1 MPDAGSVIAGYRVVR
16 VLGSGGMGSVY
27 LAQDPDLP
35 RLDALKVLSSAR
47 SNDPEFRARFVREAA
62 VAAGLSHP
70 NIVAIHRRG
79 ETAEGQLW
87 IAMQFVDGD
96 DADAALRAGTMT
108 PQRAVRIVG
117 EVAKALDYAHRHNVV
132 HRDVKPANF
141 LLTAQGGAA
150 ERVLLAD
157 FGIARALDDVGLTTT
172 GSVLATMS
180 YAAPE
185 VLAGHALDG
194 RADIYSLGC
203 SLFRLLT
210 GVTPFPTGNGPAAV
224 MMAHL
229 HAPPPRVS
237 ERVPDL
243 SSALD
248 AVIARAM
255 AKDPAGRFPT
265 ATELA
270 ESAHNALRD
279 APPGVLRTALPSR
292 MVDIAQAA
300 DSGWWRPASSG
311 QFAPTAQALRGNSGQ
326 RRRRSRW
333 VAAGL
338 AITTAVVAAA
348 ASLIFSGRGE
358 RAGAPPTLKP
368 APTSLSAPA
377 TPTLV
382 SPAGLPGLLLKA
394 DALAVPLGTGHMQ
407 TTDTS
412 TALLDSSAEVS
423 DNQCVSAWAPAQV
436 AAYARFGSSGAQV
449 QTLSDGLEPAQR
461 TTITQA
467 VIAFPTPDAADNA
480 VAAQTSQW
488 QQCANRTITV
498 TTPGSGATAVTLG
511 APVGVPGM
519 IQVLSQ
525 QVQPTPGQHCQRA
538 TGSKNNVV
546 VDIAACTPSVQDPA
560 KEVARLISGDVP
572 VG

>member
-47 SNDPEFRARFVREAA
+47 SNDPEFRARFSREAA
-62 VAAGLSHP
+62 VAAGLTHP

-108 PQRAVRIVG
+108 PQRAIRIVG

-141 LLTAQGGAA
+141 LLTAQRGSA

-185 VLAGHALDG
+185 LLAGHAFDG
-194 RADIYSLGC
+194 RADVYSLGC

-210 GVTPFPTGNGPAAV
+210 GTTPFPTGNGPAAV

-237 ERVPDL
+237 ERLPDL
-243 SSALD
+243 TSALD

-270 ESAHNALRD
+270 ESAHNALQD

-292 MVDIAQAA
+292 MVDVAQPA
-300 DSGWWRPASSG
+300 DPGWWRPASSE
-311 QFAPTAQALRGNSGQ
+311 QFAPTAQALPGKSGQ
-326 RRRRSRW
+326 RRRRW

-338 AITTAVVAAA
+338 AVTTAVVATAG
-348 ASLIFSGRGE
+348 SLIFSSRGE
-358 RAGAPPTLKP
+358 HAGAPPAPKTS
-368 APTSLSAPA
+368 PTSPPAAA

-382 SPAGLPGLLLKA
+382 SPSGLPGLLLNA
-394 DALAVPLGTGHMQ
+394 DALAIPL
-407 TTDTS
+407 DTRHLQVTNSS

-423 DNQCVSAWAPAQV
+423 DSQCVSAWAPAQV
-436 AAYARFGSSGAQV
+436 AAYASFGDSGAQV

-461 TTITQA
+461 TTVTQA
-467 VIAFPTPDAADNA
+467 VIAFPTRDAADNA
-480 VAAQTSQW
+480 VAAQAGHW

-498 TTPGSGATAVTLG
+498 TMPGSPATGVTLG

-519 IQVLSQ
+519 IQLLSQ
-525 QVQPTPGQHCQRA
+525 LVQPTPGQHCQRA

-546 VDIAACTPSVQDPA
+546 VDVAACSPSVQDPA
-560 KEVARLISGDVP
+560 KSVARLISGNVP
-572 VG
+572 AG

>member
-35 RLDALKVLSSAR
+35 RLDALKVLSSAH

-62 VAAGLSHP
+62 VAAGLTHP
-70 NIVAIHRRG
+70 NIVAIHHRG

-96 DADAALRAGTMT
+96 DADTALRAGTMT

-141 LLTAQGGAA
+141 LLTAQRGAA

-185 VLAGHALDG
+185 LLAGHAFDG
-194 RADIYSLGC
+194 RADVYSLGC

-210 GVTPFPTGNGPAAV
+210 GTTPFPTGNGPAAV

-237 ERVPDL
+237 ERLPDL

-270 ESAHNALRD
+270 ESAHDALQD

-292 MVDIAQAA
+292 MVDVVQSA
-300 DSGWWRPASSG
+300 DPGWWRPASSG
-311 QFAPTAQALRGNSGQ
+311 QFTPTAQAVPGKSGQ
-326 RRRRSRW
+326 RRRRFRW

-338 AITTAVVAAA
+338 AVTTAVVATA

-358 RAGAPPTLKP
+358 HAGAPPARKP
-368 APTSLSAPA
+368 SPTSSPAAAAPTR
-377 TPTLV
+377 V
-382 SPAGLPGLLLKA
+382 SPSGLPGLLLSA
-394 DALAVPLGTGHMQ
+394 DALSVPLGTGHLQ
-407 TTDTS
+407 ITSTS

-423 DNQCVSAWAPAQV
+423 DSQCVSAWAPAQV
-436 AAYARFGSSGAQV
+436 AAYASFGDSGAQV

-461 TTITQA
+461 TTLTQA

-480 VAAQTSQW
+480 VAAQIGQW

-498 TTPGSGATAVTLG
+498 TMPGSGATGVTLG

-519 IQVLSQ
+519 IRLLSQ

-546 VDIAACTPSVQDPA
+546 VDVAACSPSVQDPA
-560 KEVARLISGDVP
+560 KSVARMISGDVP
-572 VG
+572 PG